1 MRADKHSLLT
11 ITCMRF
17 TTGSTPAVT
26 QNIANRRLL
35 IGVLL
40 SLLCHALVL
49 SLQFGIPG
57 LALPGLATPWSER
70 RLDLPPPDLQIQLA
84 LPSPQPEAAV
94 ATAPPT
100 LAATKSAQISGMQLM
115 AMPVS
120 VAPAPAS
127 KTVQKTKKL
136 KKNQALEQ
144 LSALALP
151 VLPTPAAVR
160 EVVETPLRV
169 IAQDQKTEDSFVVP
183 AASPEEPE
191 HKASDSK
198 ITRQKEEAI
207 LSLMDEKNAALE
219 AQAAQSKLAE
229 LALVIEK
236 EANQKQA
243 LIDAEAQALRD
254 ARAQQLA
261 LKSAQLMQQKAQQK
275 AEQKA
280 EALKQQQEA
289 VAAEQSLQ
297 KQKMAKKQEDDA
309 RQLVKENS
317 DKVAQKAAAL
327 AAQQQEQLAQR
338 KQLEEHAKAH
348 QLTLDLVAKKA
359 LEAQLKQQ
367 QQELKTQ
374 QAEQK
379 LAEQKLAEQK
389 LAEQKLA
396 EQKLA
401 EQKLAE
407 QKLAEQKLAEQKL
420 AEQKLAEQKLA
431 EQKLVE
437 QRGRE
442 RALND
447 AAVAAASKAASQAK
461 ANDDAFGGSGKL
473 DGVARAKDIFS
484 SDLASRAREQLRG
497 MDVLRG
503 TPPVPRSQQDERR
516 RSLFGSIER
525 EIPLRMYVDGWRQKV
540 ERNGNLNYSQTAKD
554 KARGDPVVVVALRS
568 DGSVEDVTI
577 IRSSGRADLDEAVKR
592 IVRVNA
598 PYAAFPPNIAAKYDV
613 IEIRRIWNFDET
625 LKILEELR

>member
-1 MRADKHSLLT
+1 
-11 ITCMRF
+11 MRF

-26 QNIANRRLL
+26 KDIANRRLF

-40 SLLCHALVL
+40 SLLCHALLL

-57 LALPGLATPWSER
+57 LGLPGLATPWSER
-70 RLDLPPPDLQIQLA
+70 RLDLPPPDLPIQLA
-84 LPSPQPEAAV
+84 LPAPQPEEAV
-94 ATAPPT
+94 AAAPPI
-100 LAATKSAQISGMQLM
+100 LAAPKPEQISGMQLM
-115 AMPVS
+115 AMPLPV
-120 VAPAPAS
+120 VPAPAVS
-127 KTVQKTKKL
+127 KAVQKPKKQKKNKTV
-136 KKNQALEQ
+136 EQ
-144 LSALALP
+144 ISALALP
-151 VLPTPAAVR
+151 VLPLPVLPTPAAAR
-160 EVVETPLRV
+160 DAVETPVRV

-198 ITRQKEEAI
+198 IAKQKEEAI
-207 LSLMDEKNAALE
+207 LALVEEKNAELE
-219 AQAAQSKLAE
+219 AQAAQAQLAE
-229 LALVIEK
+229 LALNREK
-236 EANQKQA
+236 EANLKQA

-254 ARAQQLA
+254 AQAQQLA

-289 VAAEQSLQ
+289 VVAEQSLQ
-297 KQKMAKKQEDDA
+297 KKKIAKKQEDDA
-309 RQLVKENS
+309 RQLAQENAE
-317 DKVAQKAAAL
+317 KVAQKNAQNAAAL
-327 AAQQQEQLAQR
+327 AAQKQEQLMQR
-338 KQLEEHAKAH
+338 KHQEAQAKEH
-348 QLTLDLVAKKA
+348 QLTLDLEAKKA
-359 LEAQLKQQ
+359 LEEQLKQQQIQQQIQQAQLRQQ

-374 QAEQK
+374 KQ
-379 LAEQKLAEQK
+379 
-389 LAEQKLA
+389 AEQKLA

-447 AAVAAASKAASQAK
+447 AAVAAAGKAASQAK
-461 ANDDAFGGSGKL
+461 ANDDAFGGPGKL

-484 SDLASRAREQLRG
+484 SELASRAREQLRG

-503 TPPVPRSQQDERR
+503 TPPVPRSQQDDRR